1 VTTYYPSALDSAQ
14 AAPIEVTAGIDVRG
28 IEIRM
33 RKTRVFRIVG
43 RAMHSSGASTQGVQ
57 LMLHPLASGNMFGM
71 GRAQSVVRDPSGL
84 FEFNHILPGSYVL
97 QTQGGGGPGPRGPG
111 GQNVPM
117 LGRMHISI
125 GGQDLNDVVIALGP
139 GADLSGQFVLEGAGP
154 LNADARAKLTNA
166 AATTTPANN
175 SPAGRGGPS
184 GGGRLPMIQLMVAEG
199 ANLGQSNSQAKDDGS
214 FAMKNVQPDRY
225 RLSAGGLPEGCYTK
239 QIRFGGQDVTRG
251 IVDLTSGAGGQIE
264 IVISP
269 KAAQVS
275 GVVRNAKGETAKDTM
290 LTLWQSSDETGAPE
304 FIRSFR
310 TDESGNFRFASLAP
324 GEYRI
329 AAWEQV
335 DGGLVSNPDFRK
347 QFESS
352 AVTVKLQENSRE
364 NVEVKVIPFDA
375 IEAEA
380 AKIR

>member
-1 VTTYYPSALDSAQ
+1 
-14 AAPIEVTAGIDVRG
+14 
-28 IEIRM
+28 
-33 RKTRVFRIVG
+33 
-43 RAMHSSGASTQGVQ
+43 
-57 LMLHPLASGNMFGM
+57 
-71 GRAQSVVRDPSGL
+71 
-84 FEFNHILPGSYVL
+84 
-97 QTQGGGGPGPRGPG
+97 
-111 GQNVPM
+111 
-117 LGRMHISI
+117 
-125 GGQDLNDVVIALGP
+125 
-139 GADLSGQFVLEGAGP
+139 
-154 LNADARAKLTNA
+154 
-166 AATTTPANN
+166 
-175 SPAGRGGPS
+175 
-184 GGGRLPMIQLMVAEG
+184 
-199 ANLGQSNSQAKDDGS
+199 
-214 FAMKNVQPDRY
+214 MKNIQPDRY
-225 RLSAGGLPEGCYTK
+225 RISATGLPEGCYAK
-239 QIRFGGQDVTRG
+239 QIRFGGQDVTRS

-264 IVISP
+264 IVVSP

-310 TDESGNFRFASLAP
+310 TDENGSFRFASLAP

>member
-1 VTTYYPSALDSAQ
+1 
-14 AAPIEVTAGIDVRG
+14 
-28 IEIRM
+28 
-33 RKTRVFRIVG
+33 
-43 RAMHSSGASTQGVQ
+43 
-57 LMLHPLASGNMFGM
+57 
-71 GRAQSVVRDPSGL
+71 
-84 FEFNHILPGSYVL
+84 
-97 QTQGGGGPGPRGPG
+97 
-111 GQNVPM
+111 
-117 LGRMHISI
+117 
-125 GGQDLNDVVIALGP
+125 
-139 GADLSGQFVLEGAGP
+139 
-154 LNADARAKLTNA
+154 
-166 AATTTPANN
+166 
-175 SPAGRGGPS
+175 
-184 GGGRLPMIQLMVAEG
+184 MIQLMVAEG

-310 TDESGNFRFASLAP
+310 TDESGTFRFASLAP